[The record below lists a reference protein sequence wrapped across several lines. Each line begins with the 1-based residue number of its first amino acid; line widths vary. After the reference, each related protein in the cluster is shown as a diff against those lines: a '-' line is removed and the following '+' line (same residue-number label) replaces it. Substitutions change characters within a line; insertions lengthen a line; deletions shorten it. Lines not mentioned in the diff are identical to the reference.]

1 MQKPNEF
8 PLEGVAQERRA
19 HLRRGV
25 VRRRPSGEPPPLPH
39 DLGRSGRFWIEMV
52 GLFIV
57 SIVSLALVHSLGLVL
72 ERAGRRSS
80 S

>member
-1 MQKPNEF
+1 
-8 PLEGVAQERRA
+8 
-19 HLRRGV
+19 
-25 VRRRPSGEPPPLPH
+25 
-39 DLGRSGRFWIEMV
+39 MV